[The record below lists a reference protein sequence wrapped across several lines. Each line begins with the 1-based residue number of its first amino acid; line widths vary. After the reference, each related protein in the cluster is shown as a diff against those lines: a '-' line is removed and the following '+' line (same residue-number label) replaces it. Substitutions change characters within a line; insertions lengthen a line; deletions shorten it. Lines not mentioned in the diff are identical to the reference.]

1 MSLSLC
7 LVWIDAAALAIDDFD
22 FPCIFL
28 AARTSRLTM
37 PVHET
42 EQVQC
47 QSNALDI
54 YAQLLTKSGAT
65 SSAQLNYKFCLQ
77 AELLSTRA

>member
-42 EQVQC
+42 EEDQGQF
-47 QSNALDI
+47 NTLDV
-54 YAQLLTKSGAT
+54 
-65 SSAQLNYKFCLQ
+65 
-77 AELLSTRA
+77 